1 MNYIEFSE
9 RLFYVS
15 SLKEIFNTFIIACLQ
30 NIVFGDQSCLLF
42 ADNNDFSSIFGNK
55 EIKMNRYIS
64 EYNFISLFHFEFNCF
79 TISYIYLLL

>member
-1 MNYIEFSE
+1 MNFIEFSE

-15 SLKEIFNTFIIACLQ
+15 SLKEIFNTFII
-30 NIVFGDQSCLLF
+30 FGDQSCLLF

-64 EYNFISLFHFEFNCF
+64 EYMYISLFHF
-79 TISYIYLLL
+79 